1 MLFYMCEDF
10 ACIYAPC
17 TCLAPEEARRRLS
30 DPLGLDLWM
39 VVSHSVG
46 SRNQTWVL
54 CKSNKC
60 SKPPSCLCSPRFA
73 VIKPEADRLLE
84 TFFC

>member
-60 SKPPSCLCSPRFA
+60 SNHRDISAQVAELYIRKIPTSSQGN
-73 VIKPEADRLLE
+73 
-84 TFFC
+84 